1 MSKKNNLSNPYEFFQ
16 FLFTFLKIS
25 FLKKNRDY
33 NLAIVSSIFRKI
45 RVRVIKSWKKNISEI
60 GNVRFIFQKRKK
72 ISKRIKDCENSIKAF
87 KIEKRIGHLIIYG
100 TIYVFWHIYFLK
112 SLIWHY
118 QETRYFLKAKLF
130 FFKFKKFQKSK
141 IFSKSQNPLSS
152 NKRRGSPS
160 TPSHSC
166 NLKKKF

>member
-100 TIYVFWHIYFLK
+100 TIYVF
-112 SLIWHY
+112 
-118 QETRYFLKAKLF
+118 
-130 FFKFKKFQKSK
+130 
-141 IFSKSQNPLSS
+141 
-152 NKRRGSPS
+152 
-160 TPSHSC
+160 
-166 NLKKKF
+166 